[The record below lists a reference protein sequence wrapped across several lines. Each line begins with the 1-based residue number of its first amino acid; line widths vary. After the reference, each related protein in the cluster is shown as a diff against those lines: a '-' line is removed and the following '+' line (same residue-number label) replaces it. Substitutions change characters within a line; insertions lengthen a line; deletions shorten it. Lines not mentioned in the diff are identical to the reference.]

1 MKRTIVSLTAAAA
14 ALAAVTGVAAVAAP
28 GGAPAAAPAGG
39 TRLPVQRSTLVC
51 PAPSSSEVA
60 ETTYTA
66 FAPSGAGAGA
76 DTGKG
81 TAQLLPAGTVA
92 DSGGNPAGK
101 GGRNAK
107 DGKDAKGAKGGA
119 AGGADAGG
127 SRTVPPPDTKPVVPL
142 QQAGKPATAATDS
155 ADAPALTGSADGP
168 LAPGWTVQQTTAIA
182 AGSGRGLQGLSCTAP
197 DTQFWFPGVSTAS
210 GRTDYVHLTNPDPVP
225 AVVDLELLGKDGSLK
240 AGGGEDITVPP
251 HTTVPVLLST
261 LTGTPVDGAAL
272 HVTARSGRIGAA
284 VQAADGT
291 HGGDWL
297 PPAADPAPS
306 AVLPGIPA
314 DAADVQLTVVAPGD
328 SDADV
333 KVQLATK
340 TGLITP
346 AGLDSLHV
354 KSGMTVTADLKDVTK
369 GEAGSL
375 VLTPNDTE
383 SAAPVT
389 AAARVVRGKGD
400 SQEMAFVPATRPLE
414 ARGTAADNRD
424 KGSTLY
430 LVAPQKGKDA
440 TVTVTASAGSD
451 GGTPASRTYT
461 VKGGTTLAV
470 TPPQPAGLKGGYALT
485 LAPRPGGGP
494 VYAARMLALPQGGVP
509 AFTIQ
514 PVPDD
519 RGSVV
524 VPSAGQDL
532 SLLTR

>member
-1 MKRTIVSLTAAAA
+1 MKRTILSLTAAAA

-60 ETTYTA
+60 DTTYTA
-66 FAPSGAGAGA
+66 FAPPGAAAGA
-76 DTGKG
+76 DTKKG
-81 TAQLLPAGTVA
+81 TAQLQPAGTVA

-107 DGKDAKGAKGGA
+107 DGKGAKDTKGP

-127 SRTVPPPDTKPVVPL
+127 PRTVPPPDTKPVVPL
-142 QQAGKPATAATDS
+142 TQAGKPVTASTDS
-155 ADAPALTGSADGP
+155 ADAPALTGNADGL

-225 AVVDLELLGKDGSLK
+225 AVVDLELRGKDGPLSG
-240 AGGGEDITVPP
+240 GGGEDITVPP

-291 HGGDWL
+291 QGGDWL

-314 DAADVQLTVVAPGD
+314 DATDVQLVVVAPGD
-328 SDADV
+328 SDADL

-346 AGLDSLHV
+346 AGLESLHV
-354 KSGMTVTADLKDVTK
+354 KSGMAVTADLKGLTR

-375 VLTPNDTE
+375 VLTPGDDG

-389 AAARVVRGKGD
+389 AAVRVTRGKGAD
-400 SQEMAFVPATRPLE
+400 QEMAFIPATRPLE

-424 KGSTLY
+424 KGSTLF
-430 LVAPQKGKDA
+430 LVAPEKGKDA
-440 TVTVTASAGSD
+440 TVTVTASAGSG

-470 TPPQPAGLKGGYALT
+470 TPPRPAGLKGAYALT
-485 LAPRPGGGP
+485 VAPKPGGGP
-494 VYAARMLALPQGGVP
+494 VHASRMLALPQGGVP

-514 PVPDD
+514 PLPDD
-519 RGSVV
+519 RGSVL